1 MSDLTTTASSE
12 GLADS
17 RITVSELRDDLST
30 TINRVAFG
38 RERIMLL
45 RQGKAVAALVP
56 PEDLELLERIEDV
69 YWTRRAEEV
78 LENYD
83 PADDI
88 PAEQVWERLGA
99 K

>member
-1 MSDLTTTASSE
+1 MTDLTATEAGEDLSD
-12 GLADS
+12 G
-17 RITVSELRDDLST
+17 RVTVSELRDDLST

-38 RERIMLL
+38 HERIVVL
-45 RQGKAVAALVP
+45 RQGKAVMALVP
-56 PEDLELLERIEDV
+56 TEDLELLERIEDA